1 MCRSVLRDDDHR
13 GGRGADRIRRRPS
26 TEEDD
31 PSSVT
36 TTPATVV
43 AVVAVDA
50 ARDAAIDP
58 RAADPPGRSPPDSQW
73 RPWRCPTE
81 PPPTSAIAA
90 VPRCAGFR
98 TEDTGKAN
106 GGVVIIERTIP
117 PKKTLLAP
125 PLSIRRGR
133 GDPPVVP
140 PEMAAEAVVRWW
152 MPTLPRRSLRRR
164 RRAVVDGRTMRW
176 RCPGAA
182 IPLPPRRRAPST
194 APRRRRLSGGSRS
207 DGAVATRRG
216 KEERRLCVAP
226 CHRHLTAGRLRQTKG
241 RLSVSIGMMIYERTI
256 LVGKFRMRRPMITTA
271 RRHQRRG

>member
-1 MCRSVLRDDDHR
+1 MR
-13 GGRGADRIRRRPS
+13 
-26 TEEDD
+26 
-31 PSSVT
+31 
-36 TTPATVV
+36 
-43 AVVAVDA
+43 
-50 ARDAAIDP
+50 
-58 RAADPPGRSPPDSQW
+58 QN
-73 RPWRCPTE
+73 
-81 PPPTSAIAA
+81 
-90 VPRCAGFR
+90 
-98 TEDTGKAN
+98 TGKAN
-106 GGVVIIERTIP
+106 GGVSRVPGSERTLPEEDIARSAAIDP
-117 PKKTLLAP
+117 P
-125 PLSIRRGR
+125 GR

-256 LVGKFRMRRPMITTA
+256 VGKLRTRRPMITTA